1 MNAKRQLVAIAVAS
15 FAIANAAAKT
25 PAGVGGAEINQLQ
38 EFPGYCLADWTGAV
52 SCVEGSR
59 EPWKAPPAP
68 QSIAQILTRD
78 AAATGK
84 PDWRHVCGG
93 VLVAPDWVLTAAHC
107 LPKRIAADSFAIR
120 FGFTGRPETGDGL
133 SGAVLPV
140 KTVVHHPKY
149 RKGRADIALVQF
161 MEDPAIHVANPARS
175 PAAEGNL
182 VFPRSAAVKFPGPN
196 EPDIPFTDVS
206 DKSGIFNSNSILYRW
221 NRKAGAPAA
230 VSATPL
236 FQSLAALCNSQL
248 DRSEPKFDD
257 TVFCGLS
264 HDRPLCP
271 VDSGAPVMG
280 GGGELLV
287 VAVATWDKES
297 CAREGEPGRFTLTGP
312 YRDWIRGVLKASY
325 AKRMNGSRPASE
337 DATPPTFNRGDRLQ
351 PQPPQASDP
360 GR

>member
-1 MNAKRQLVAIAVAS
+1 MNTKLHLVTIAIGGFSIVA
-15 FAIANAAAKT
+15 AAAKT
-25 PAGVGGAEINQLQ
+25 PAGVGGAEINQPQ

-78 AAATGK
+78 TGAAGK
-84 PDWRHVCGG
+84 SDWRHVCGG

-107 LPKRIAADSFAIR
+107 LPKRMAADTYAIR
-120 FGFTGRPETGDGL
+120 FGFTGRREAPDTL
-133 SGAVLPV
+133 SGAVLPI
-140 KTVVHHPKY
+140 KTVVRHPRY

-161 MEDPAIHVANPARS
+161 AEDPGVHVANPALS
-175 PAAEGNL
+175 PGDNGNL
-182 VFPRSAAVKFPGPN
+182 VFPRGPAVKFPGPN

-206 DKSGIFNSNSILYRW
+206 DKFGRFNSNSVLYRW
-221 NRKAGAPAA
+221 NRKDGAPAA

-236 FQSLAALCNSQL
+236 FQALSPLCNTQL
-248 DRSEPKFDD
+248 DRSDPKFDD
-257 TVFCGLS
+257 TVFCALS
-264 HDRPLCP
+264 HERPLCP

-297 CAREGEPGRFTLTGP
+297 CAREGEPGRYTLTGP
-312 YRDWIRGVLKASY
+312 YRAWIRGVLKASY
-325 AKRMNGSRPASE
+325 AKRMSESVPVAEPAVQPRF
-337 DATPPTFNRGDRLQ
+337 DRGDQLQ
-351 PQPPQASDP
+351 PQQPPALNP